1 MTSFNV
7 NARSRIR
14 ALLRHGV
21 TLFSL
26 AAIFSGSVAQAD
38 RVVVLRATGDAATL
52 DLERIED
59 QVHEAIRA
67 LSHEPITEAGG
78 MDTAAEALPETAND
92 MRAIAEM
99 RQAEWVVVPIVHDH
113 GELKYWITLRA
124 GYASDTRVEEL
135 DAEVYRVRERDR
147 LSALLQAMLRPEGI
161 GEDGLALAGEDT
173 EGRAAQGDADAQRQL
188 EEEER
193 ARLEAEEAARR
204 EQEAREAEEAARRE
218 AEEAAQREAEAY
230 ENRDRYGNA
239 DGLTMI
245 SAGVDLR
252 PILTNGNGGDGGIL
266 GTVGIRV
273 GRGFEGV
280 NGLELRGGFDIG
292 FGAVSAF
299 SVFVGGAYL
308 FSPWVTPIHLGA
320 TIELGLFYNTSG
332 NRDAAFM
339 GRVSAL
345 ASWNFKGDWYLEA
358 SLPELMYLTSNSGAL
373 SIGVGLRLARRF

>member
-1 MTSFNV
+1 M
-7 NARSRIR
+7 
-14 ALLRHGV
+14 RHGV
-21 TLFSL
+21 TLF
-26 AAIFSGSVAQAD
+26 AIAGIFSASIAHAD
-38 RVVVLRATGDAATL
+38 RVVVLRATGDAGTL

-67 LSHEPITEAGG
+67 LSHEAVTEGGG
-78 MDTAAEALPETAND
+78 MDTQAEALPETANE

-99 RQAEWVVVPIVHDH
+99 RQSQWVVVPIVHDH
-113 GELKYWITLRA
+113 DAVKYWITLRV
-124 GYASDTRVEEL
+124 GYAAETRVEEL
-135 DAEVYRVRERDR
+135 DAEVYRVSERDR

-173 EGRAAQGDADAQRQL
+173 AGRAAQGDADAQRQL

-193 ARLEAEEAARR
+193 ARREAEEAALR

-218 AEEAAQREAEAY
+218 AEEQAQREAEAY

-252 PILTNGNGGDGGIL
+252 PIVASGRDGGMY

-273 GRGFEGV
+273 GRGFSSV
-280 NGLELRGGFDIG
+280 NGLELRAGVDIG

-299 SVFVGGAYL
+299 SVYVGGAYL
-308 FSPWVTPIHLGA
+308 FSPWTTPVHLGA
-320 TIELGLFYNTSG
+320 TLELGLFYNTTG
-332 NRDAAFM
+332 NRDPAFM

-345 ASWNFKGDWYLEA
+345 LAWNFKGAWYLEA
-358 SLPELMYLTSNSGAL
+358 SLPELMYLSSNTGAL
-373 SIGVGLRLARRF
+373 SIGVGVRLARRF